1 MRRFILARA
10 RQTAIV
16 AFVVTTLAF
25 LLVHLAP
32 GDPLAASPDDS
43 PEVAVARE
51 QLRVAYALDRPLA
64 VQYPLMLANFARG
77 NFGDSFT
84 KAMPVR
90 TVLADVIPRTLVLMV
105 PALIVGVIAGAA
117 LGTMQGVYAGRWFD
131 RVTGIGAL
139 TVLSVPEFLLALLA
153 SVVFAV
159 RLGWLPGTGMLSAD
173 LDPMS
178 GAAARAADL
187 ARHLILPGG
196 TLALVV
202 AALVS
207 RFQRAAVADA
217 LQEEFVRAVR
227 AKGLAVRRVVAHHVA
242 RRTAGALWTLVGLL
256 FPTLVAGA
264 AFVEMVFGWPGAGS
278 TLLRAVNGRDYPLVI
293 ALVLVGAIAV
303 SVGSALADI
312 GAARANPATRLES

>member
-1 MRRFILARA
+1 MRRFIVARA
-10 RQTAIV
+10 QQTAIV

-25 LLVHLAP
+25 VLVHVAP
-32 GDPLAASPDDS
+32 GDPFAVSPDDP

-51 QLRVAYALDRPLA
+51 QLRAAYALDRPLA
-64 VQYPLMLANFARG
+64 VQYPLMLANFVRG

-90 TVLADVIPRTLVLMV
+90 TVLADVIPRTLILML

-117 LGTMQGVYAGRWFD
+117 LGTMQGVYADRWFD
-131 RVTGIGAL
+131 RVTGVGAL
-139 TVLSVPEFLLALLA
+139 TLLSVPEFLLALLA

-159 RLGWLPGTGMLSAD
+159 RLGWLPGTGMLSAE
-173 LDPMS
+173 LGPAS
-178 GAAARAADL
+178 SASARVADL
-187 ARHLILPGG
+187 ARHLVLPGG

-202 AALVS
+202 AAIVS
-207 RFQRAAVADA
+207 RFQRAAVVDA

-227 AKGLAVRRVVAHHVA
+227 AKGLAVRRVVARHVA
-242 RRTAGALWTLVGLL
+242 RRTAGSLWTLVGLL

-312 GAARANPATRLES
+312 GAARANPAARLEA